1 MPLVARP
8 MMALSTVKQVL
19 TSVARAAGSIRRL
32 IRHLWDESP
41 MLVVIGTCSAIG
53 QSALFIPVALVIR
66 HVFNVQIP
74 HRHAGPIIAS
84 GVLVIALYAASA
96 VLAYMSRVAALRI
109 TTGVITQIR
118 LDLLS
123 KLYSLPQRWRD
134 RQRVGTVH
142 ALAVQ
147 DTERVE
153 GMLVEITSVALPAA
167 VSGVAL
173 TVLAAVVNPT
183 LFLVLLAV
191 VAPLMLG
198 VRLLARRARRLANH
212 WAQSSRRFSAEM
224 QLLLRAMSLTKV
236 VGGEAWEL
244 QRTSERVGELS
255 ERYRAFGVASAA
267 ASALEN
273 GVAAVAGSVVLVVG
287 GIAVARHTMSL
298 GSLLAFYAVLA
309 LLLRQIHSVGWQ
321 THSILVGLQSMTR
334 VEALLH
340 LDEKE
345 PYGLGNRVLDFR
357 GGVVL
362 DGVCFAYEDLP
373 VLRDIDL
380 TIRPAERVAIIGP
393 NGAGKSTLVSLILG
407 LYEPERGR
415 LRADG
420 VPYEELDMRRLR
432 RRLGVVVQDPVLSPG
447 TIRDN
452 IAYASREASDAAVR
466 AAATAA
472 TAAEFVEALP
482 DAYQTVVGDEG
493 IGLSGGQR
501 QRVAIARA
509 LLGAPAL
516 LILDEPTTYLDEA
529 AVAALMTRLAA
540 LPQAPTVVFVT
551 HDPHVA
557 VHVDR
562 VIELRDGRI
571 VSDSGAAPTLATA
584 AT

>member
-1 MPLVARP
+1 
-8 MMALSTVKQVL
+8 
-19 TSVARAAGSIRRL
+19 
-32 IRHLWDESP
+32 
-41 MLVVIGTCSAIG
+41 
-53 QSALFIPVALVIR
+53 
-66 HVFNVQIP
+66 
-74 HRHAGPIIAS
+74 
-84 GVLVIALYAASA
+84 
-96 VLAYMSRVAALRI
+96 
-109 TTGVITQIR
+109 
-118 LDLLS
+118 
-123 KLYSLPQRWRD
+123 
-134 RQRVGTVH
+134 VH

-153 GMLVEITSVALPAA
+153 AMLVDVASVALPAA
-167 VSGVAL
+167 VSGIAL
-173 TVLAAVVNPT
+173 AGLAAAVNPK
-183 LFLVLLAV
+183 LFVVLLAV
-191 VAPLMLG
+191 VAVLMIG
-198 VRLLARRARRLANH
+198 VRLLARRARTLADL

-244 QRTSERVGELS
+244 QRNSERAADLS
-255 ERYRAFGVASAA
+255 ERYRAFGAA
-267 ASALEN
+267 TAAVGALEN
-273 GVAAVAGSVVLVVG
+273 GVAAGAGSVVLVVG
-287 GIAVARHTMSL
+287 GIAVARHTMTL

-309 LLLRQIHSVGWQ
+309 LLLRQMHSFGWQSHSVL
-321 THSILVGLQSMTR
+321 IGLQSMTR
-334 VEALLH
+334 VEALLNV
-340 LDEKE
+340 DEKE

-362 DGVCFAYEDLP
+362 DGVSFAYDDLP

-393 NGAGKSTLVSLILG
+393 NGAGKSTLVSLMLG
-407 LYEPERGR
+407 LYEPQHGE

-432 RRLGVVVQDPVLSPG
+432 RRLGVVLQDPVLSPG

-452 IAYASREASDAAVR
+452 IAYARREASDAAVR

-482 DAYQTVVGDEG
+482 DAYEAAVGDEG

-509 LLGAPAL
+509 LLGTPAL

-529 AVAALMTRLAA
+529 AVAALMTRLTE

-551 HDPHVA
+551 HDPQVA

-571 VSDSGAAPTLATA
+571 VSDSEAGRRLAKA
-584 AT
+584 ATYGRGE